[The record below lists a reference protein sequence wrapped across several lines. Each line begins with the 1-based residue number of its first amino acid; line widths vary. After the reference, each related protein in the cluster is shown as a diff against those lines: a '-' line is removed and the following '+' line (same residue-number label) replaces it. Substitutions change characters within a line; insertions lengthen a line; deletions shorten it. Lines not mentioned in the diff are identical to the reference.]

1 MAPEVAASND
11 KPYGL
16 SADVFSFAVLLW
28 QIITS
33 RIPYEAEISSFAETT
48 PQVDGKRPP
57 LKYVESKELQVLLEK
72 SWASTPD
79 DRPTFT
85 DIAKELNT
93 IVSTQAPKLD
103 QRPRK
108 EKKEGRRQKRLLR
121 SSLFT
126 R

>member
-11 KPYGL
+11 KPYGPP
-16 SADVFSFAVLLW
+16 ADVFSFAVLLW
-28 QIITS
+28 QISTS

-57 LKYVESKELQVLLEK
+57 LKYVESKDLQVLLEK
-72 SWASTPD
+72 SWSSTPD

-85 DIAKELNT
+85 DIAEELQT
-93 IVSTQAPKLD
+93 IISKQPPKLD
-103 QRPRK
+103 RRPRK
-108 EKKEGRRQKRLLR
+108 EKKQGQRQKRLLR